1 MNWQNIVNN
10 SELVYA
16 STIEDK
22 GFRTWSLKKTTCN
35 VSFYE
40 TYPIEDIDRVLCGIL
55 ESNNG
60 FTEENKIATI
70 LGFNVVDD
78 FEVAPKRYKDNAEL
92 DIFRAIIKPVLNWG
106 LVEHISE
113 KEQPANLKLTDI
125 GYRSL
130 LVGEKYIFYSGQKKL
145 LENPNIKPAGLK
157 ENLFFPFYSALG
169 EFSEITGKTQ
179 IKYEQVNIIE
189 IFDIEESELI
199 KRHKLQSKEQYQIY
213 KSELTNYFEFVSC
226 QVDIRLYKQGSEY
239 YPIIFHNNQI
249 CIEAT
254 ELLNS
259 LDNADTKEKKIE
271 WGLYLKL
278 IKDPTAVLDYESIIP
293 FEDLLELDSLVK
305 DNRLSW
311 NDKQL
316 FSFIAENANANQW
329 FSISNHCPIDVLK
342 QYLQTFS
349 DKLDWTSLSL
359 RIDDD
364 FLIQNATKYP
374 WNFEVVSAKE
384 DISIEVIKILLLI
397 PELKEQEWDWD
408 RIMPQLDFEFIKS
421 NIDTIDFELSEL
433 TKTNIDNIKP
443 LLVKYPTKR
452 WNWLFISTDYDLPY
466 ILDNIL
472 NFSNSLNLKNVINRA
487 FISENDIK
495 LFCQSSTFVK
505 VLSGAKES
513 ALRDYQ
519 PNQANYI
526 WTEQLIDLLERT
538 GYLTWESGSYIS
550 GFECNPFIDWSADF
564 FNKYH
569 SKIETQKGFDFVS
582 AHISVSRIVI
592 EFPDFNWN
600 WDIISENT
608 NLIINS
614 EFLLSVKDKLNFSI
628 LLTKISGQILEA
640 IFDDANVFSY
650 LESNQES
657 WTYVTEKSSK
667 EFVLQHIDYNWDW
680 TILTKRFCST
690 IKIDSLGNPK
700 WINKWDWKYLT
711 QNIDLSIIA
720 DKLDLYLDYWDW
732 DYLSIHL
739 DKEFVLK
746 NLPDY
751 NDYWNWDIL
760 LKKRFEKS
768 DLQLSKHLAEVAAC
782 ISSTDDELKQ
792 QLWKTITSK
801 FDYEELE
808 NLISQS
814 YYQDV
819 FLWDYSYFYDVPSFN
834 PRQYLNENIE
844 FVEWKTFS
852 GSRALNKSFK
862 WDKSL
867 FSYEVW
873 LKDIFKL
880 LKNQSYQWDFKSLSR
895 LDSINWNDSVLS
907 IESENWDWEYLSEF
921 SSCFKKEKE
930 FTKRFRKFSKYIN
943 FNAFSKRTDSDITEK
958 LLAETINN
966 DWDWAYLSQN
976 ISVKISLAFIKENK
990 EKSWKWE
997 ALSERNDIK
1006 FENEIFIELS
1016 NQNWDWE
1023 AISNR
1028 TDITFSQELIIKLL
1042 DKPLNWYLISQSK
1055 TFPPN
1060 VKTLSILKSK
1070 NLDWVAISKNENLS
1084 IEILWDYKEHLDWKN
1099 LTKNQVVDIS
1109 DVSFLNKYQDFIDW
1123 NFVSTSEKF
1132 KISMEN
1138 LKLFKYKLNW
1148 IEINSRKDF
1157 SISKELLEPFSDVL
1171 DWSNISKSM
1180 EIQFTEQLI
1189 EKYRNKWDWQL
1200 LRKNPQI
1207 IERIGTTLSK
1217 YRAEFNSVEFLE
1229 QFHGQPYIYHFTH
1242 LFHAIDVI
1250 EKRKILS
1257 RDKAKALGLLK
1268 YDAAGN
1274 VVERSSKAHP
1284 YARFYFRPQT
1294 PTQFYNECLGWDGS
1308 LITSYG
1314 KSYYSQ
1320 ARNLGLPKCP
1330 IPVFFKFDLKEV
1342 LMKMADKCY
1351 YSTGNMQTDRA
1362 KILKVADN
1370 PNYLQTNYLYDNI
1383 SDAFSMAGGP
1393 YNYDRQRHISIM
1405 EKIKEYSQQEFLVLE
1420 EFDFSKL
1427 DSFEI
1432 ICYDEEYVNLLKN
1445 QLDNDPICEKINA
1458 NGRGIFHRGNREIL
1472 VNETDN
1478 EITIT
1483 SEYQDSAYLS
1493 IRGEGLKNI
1502 QILNPDKIQ
1511 KETANEIIAYPEIKF
1526 TKTEQPIEIHFVDT
1540 AIGTRDWLV
1549 YKN

>member
-1 MNWQNIVNN
+1 MNWQDIVNN
-10 SELVYA
+10 SEPVYA
-16 STIEDK
+16 STIDDK
-22 GFRTWSLKKTTCN
+22 GFCTWSLKKTTCN
-35 VSFYE
+35 VSLYE

-60 FTEENKIATI
+60 FIEESKIATM
-70 LGFNVVDD
+70 LGFNVLDD
-78 FEVAPKRYKDNAEL
+78 FEITQKRYADKAEL

-106 LVEHISE
+106 LVEYISE
-113 KEQPANLKLTDI
+113 KEQSAILKLTDF
-125 GYRSL
+125 GYRVL
-130 LVGEKYIFYSGQKKL
+130 LVGQKYMFYSGQKKL

-169 EFSEITGKTQ
+169 EFSEISEKKQ
-179 IKYEQVNIIE
+179 IKYEHVNIIE

-199 KRHKLQSKEQYQIY
+199 KRHKLQSKEHYQLY
-213 KSELTNYFEFVSC
+213 KSEPTNYYEFTSC
-226 QVDIRLYKQGSEY
+226 QVDIRLFKQGAEY

-259 LDNADTKEKKIE
+259 LDNVETKEKKIE

-329 FSISNHCPIDVLK
+329 FSISNYCSIDILN
-342 QYLQTFS
+342 QYLHTYR

-364 FLIQNATKYP
+364 FLIQNASKYP

-384 DISIEVIKILLLI
+384 NISIEVIKILLLI
-397 PELKEQEWDWD
+397 PDLKEQEWDWD
-408 RIMPQLDFEFIKS
+408 RIMPQLDFEFIKA
-421 NIDTIDFELSEL
+421 NIDTIDFELTDL

-443 LLVKYPTKR
+443 LLVQYPTKR
-452 WNWLFISTDYDLPY
+452 WNWIFISTDYDLPY
-466 ILDNIL
+466 IIDNIL
-472 NFSNSLNLKNVINRA
+472 NFSNFLNLKNVINRA

-495 LFCQSSTFVK
+495 LFCQSSDFVK
-505 VLSGAKES
+505 VLSGVKES
-513 ALRDYQ
+513 SLRDYQ
-519 PNQANYI
+519 PNQANYF
-526 WTEQLIDLLERT
+526 WTEQLINLLERT

-569 SKIETQKGFDFVS
+569 SKIGTQKGFDFVS
-582 AHISVSRIVI
+582 ARISDSRIVI

-600 WDIISENT
+600 WDIISENA

-640 IFDDANVFSY
+640 IFDNANVLSY
-650 LESNQES
+650 LELNQES

-667 EFVLQHIDYNWDW
+667 EFVLQHIDYHWDW
-680 TILTKRFCST
+680 IILTKRFCST

-700 WINKWDWKYLT
+700 WINKWDWNYLT

-746 NLPDY
+746 KLPDY
-751 NDYWNWDIL
+751 NDYWNWNIL

-768 DLQLSKHLAEVAAC
+768 DLQLSEHLAEVAAC
-782 ISSTDDELKQ
+782 ISIADDELKQ

-801 FDYEELE
+801 FDYDELE
-808 NLISQS
+808 NLISQT

-819 FLWDYSYFYDVPSFN
+819 FLWDYSYFYDIPSFN

-844 FVEWKTFS
+844 FVEWITFS

-895 LDSINWNDSVLS
+895 LVSINWNDSVLS

-990 EKSWKWE
+990 EKSWKWA

-1028 TDITFSQELIIKLL
+1028 TDIAFSEELIIKLL
-1042 DKPLNWYLISQSK
+1042 NKPLNWYLISQSK
-1055 TFPPN
+1055 TFVPN
-1060 VKTLSILKSK
+1060 AKTLSVLKIQ
-1070 NLDWVAISKNENLS
+1070 NLDWNAISKNTNLS
-1084 IEILWDYKEHLDWKN
+1084 TEILWNYRDSLVWLYV
-1099 LTKNQVVDIS
+1099 TKNQVLDIS
-1109 DVSFLNKYQDFIDW
+1109 DVSLITKYQDYVDWDFI
-1123 NFVSTSEKF
+1123 SQSENF
-1132 KISMEN
+1132 KITVEN
-1138 LKLFKYKLNW
+1138 LKLFKDKLNW
-1148 IEINSRKDF
+1148 VEINSRKDF
-1157 SISKELLEPFSDVL
+1157 KISNELLEPFSDVL

-1180 EIQFTEQLI
+1180 EIKFTEELI

-1207 IERIGTTLSK
+1207 IERIGSTLSK
-1217 YRAEFNSVEFLE
+1217 YKAEFNCVEFLE
-1229 QFHGQPYIYHFTH
+1229 LFPSEPFIYHFTH
-1242 LFHAIDVI
+1242 LFNAIDI
-1250 EKRKILS
+1250 INESKILS
-1257 RDKAKALGLLK
+1257 RTKADGKFAN
-1268 YDAAGN
+1268 AAGN
-1274 VVERSSKAHP
+1274 LVARRDTAHDF
-1284 YARFYFRPQT
+1284 ARFYFRPQT
-1294 PTQFYNECLGWDGS
+1294 PTQFYNECLGHDSSSGYLKTWKYWDGDWIHCS
-1308 LITSYG
+1308 KW
-1314 KSYYSQ
+1314 KSYYPQ
-1320 ARNLGLPKCP
+1320 ARSLGLPKCP
-1330 IPVFFKFDLKEV
+1330 MPVFFKFDLKEV
-1342 LMKMADKCY
+1342 LIKMGDKCY
-1351 YSTGNMQTDRA
+1351 YSTGNMQTNWARVE
-1362 KILKVADN
+1362 KVSEI
-1370 PNYLQTNYLYDNI
+1370 PNAINTTYLYSNI
-1383 SDAFSMAGGP
+1383 SD
-1393 YNYDRQRHISIM
+1393 YENYKQ
-1405 EKIKEYSQQEFLVLE
+1405 YSQQEFLVLE
-1420 EFDFSKL
+1420 EFDFSKQ

-1432 ICYDEEYVNLLKN
+1432 ICYNEENAKMLKS
-1445 QLDNDPICEKINA
+1445 QLGNNPICKKINA
-1458 NGRGIFHRGNREIL
+1458 NGWEVFHRGNRKLII
-1472 VNETDN
+1472 NET
-1478 EITIT
+1478 ETEVSIT

-1493 IRGEGLKNI
+1493 IKGEGLKNI
-1502 QILNPDKIQ
+1502 EILNPDRIQ

-1526 TKTEQPIEIHFVDT
+1526 TKTEQPIEVHFVDN

>member
-1 MNWQNIVNN
+1 MNWQDIVNN

-16 STIEDK
+16 STIGDK

-40 TYPIEDIDRVLCGIL
+40 THPVEDIDRVLCGIL
-55 ESNNG
+55 ESKNG
-60 FTEENKIATI
+60 FIEENKIATI
-70 LGFNVVDD
+70 LGFNVLDD
-78 FEVAPKRYKDNAEL
+78 FKRTPKRYADKAEL
-92 DIFRAIIKPVLNWG
+92 DIFKAIIKPVINWG
-106 LVEHISE
+106 LVEYILE
-113 KEQPANLKLTDI
+113 KEQPAILKLTDL
-125 GYRSL
+125 GCRALSL
-130 LVGEKYIFYSGQKKL
+130 GEKYIFYSGQKKL
-145 LENPNIKPAGLK
+145 IENPNIKPLELN

-169 EFSEITGKTQ
+169 EYSEITGKTQ
-179 IKYEQVNIIE
+179 INYEQVKIIE
-189 IFDIEESELI
+189 VFDIEESELV
-199 KRHKLQSKEQYQIY
+199 KRHKLQSKEQYQLY
-213 KSELTNYFEFVSC
+213 KSEPTNYFEFASC
-226 QVDIRLYKQGSEY
+226 QVDIRLYKQGTEY

-259 LDNADTKEKKIE
+259 LDNADAKEKKIE

-278 IKDPTAVLDYESIIP
+278 IKNPTAVLDYESIIP

-316 FSFIAENANANQW
+316 FSFIADNANANQW

-342 QYLQTFS
+342 QYLQPFS

-364 FLIQNATKYP
+364 FLIQNATKFP

-408 RIMPQLDFEFIKS
+408 RIMPQLDFEFIKA
-421 NIDTIDFELSEL
+421 NIDTIDFELSDL
-433 TKTNIDNIKP
+433 TNTNIDDIKP
-443 LLVKYPTKR
+443 LLVQYPTKR

-466 ILDNIL
+466 ILENIL

-495 LFCQSSTFVK
+495 LFCQSSEFVK

-513 ALRDYQ
+513 TLRNYQ
-519 PNQANYI
+519 PNQANYF
-526 WTEQLIDLLERT
+526 WTEQLIDLLEKT

-550 GFECNPFIDWSADF
+550 GFECNPFIEWSADF
-564 FNKYH
+564 FNKYY
-569 SKIETQKGFDFVS
+569 SKIETQKGFDFIS
-582 AHISVSRIVI
+582 ARISDSRIIV

-600 WDIISENT
+600 WNIISENT
-608 NLIINS
+608 NLINNS
-614 EFLLSVKDKLNFSI
+614 EFLLSIISKLNFSI
-628 LLTKISGQILEA
+628 LLKRISEQTLEDIFDAANVLAYLEA
-640 IFDDANVFSY
+640 NV
-650 LESNQES
+650 ES
-657 WTYVTEKSSK
+657 WRDVTEKSSK
-667 EFVLQHIDYNWDW
+667 EFILKNIDYNWDW
-680 TILTKRFCST
+680 SILTKRFCST

-700 WINKWDWKYLT
+700 WIKKWDWHYLT
-711 QNIDLSIIA
+711 KNIELSIIE

-739 DKEFVLK
+739 DKEFVVK
-746 NLPDY
+746 KLPVY

-760 LKKRFEKS
+760 LNKRFEKS
-768 DLQLSKHLAEVAAC
+768 DLQLSKHLAVVAAC
-782 ISSTDDELKQ
+782 ISVFDGELKL
-792 QLWKTITSK
+792 QLWRIITSK
-801 FDYEELE
+801 FNYDELE
-808 NLISQS
+808 DLILQT

-819 FLWDYSYFYDVPSFN
+819 ILWDYSYFYDLPSFN

-844 FVEWKTFS
+844 FIDWETFS
-852 GSRALNKSFK
+852 GSRALNKSLI

-873 LKDIFKL
+873 LKDVFKL
-880 LKNQSYQWDFKSLSR
+880 LKNQTYQWDFNSLSR

-907 IESENWDWEYLSEF
+907 IKSENWDWEYLSEF

-943 FNAFSKRTDSDITEK
+943 FNAFSKRADSDITEK
-958 LLAETINN
+958 LLTETINN

-976 ISVKISLAFIKENK
+976 ISVNISLAFIKENK
-990 EKSWKWE
+990 EKSWNWA
-997 ALSERNDIK
+997 ALSKRNDIK
-1006 FENEIFIELS
+1006 FENEIFLELS

-1028 TDITFSQELIIKLL
+1028 TDIAFTEELIVSLL
-1042 DKPLNWYLISQSK
+1042 DKPLNWYLISQNK
-1055 TFPPN
+1055 TFVPN
-1060 VKTLSILKSK
+1060 AKTLSELKSH
-1070 NLDWVAISKNENLS
+1070 NLDWNAISQNTNFS
-1084 IEILWDYKEHLDWKN
+1084 PEILWDYKDSLDWLFVTRN
-1099 LTKNQVVDIS
+1099 LVVDIS
-1109 DVSFLNKYQDFIDW
+1109 DTSFLSKYQNYVDW
-1123 NFVSTSEKF
+1123 NFVSQSDKF
-1132 KISMEN
+1132 LITIES
-1138 LKLFKYKLNW
+1138 LKLFKDKLNW
-1148 IEINSRKDF
+1148 TAINSRKDLKI
-1157 SISKELLEPFSDVL
+1157 SIEFLEPFADVL
-1171 DWSNISKSM
+1171 NWSNISESM
-1180 EIQFTEQLI
+1180 EIQFSEDLI
-1189 EKYRNKWDWQL
+1189 EKYRNKWDWQS

-1207 IERIGTTLSK
+1207 IDKLGTTLSK
-1217 YRAEFNSVEFLE
+1217 YQSEFNCVEFFE
-1229 QFHGQPYIYHFTH
+1229 KFNGRPYIYHFTH
-1242 LFHAIDVI
+1242 LFNAIPVI
-1250 EKRKILS
+1250 ENRKILS

-1274 VVERSSKAHP
+1274 VVERSSKAHS

-1314 KSYYSQ
+1314 KSYYGQ

-1330 IPVFFKFDLKEV
+1330 IPVFLKFDLKEV
-1342 LMKMADKCY
+1342 LMKMPDKCY

-1362 KILKVADN
+1362 KVLKVADN

-1405 EKIKEYSQQEFLVLE
+1405 EKIKEYSQQEFLVSE

-1427 DSFEI
+1427 ESFEI
-1432 ICYDEEYVNLLKN
+1432 ICYNDEYANLLKS
-1445 QLDNDPICEKINA
+1445 QLGNDPICKKINSDGW
-1458 NGRGIFHRGNREIL
+1458 NIFHRGNRELIIY
-1472 VNETDN
+1472 ET
-1478 EITIT
+1478 ESVISIT
-1483 SEYQDSAYLS
+1483 SEYRDSAYLS
-1493 IRGEGLKNI
+1493 IKGEGLKNI
-1502 QILNPDKIQ
+1502 EILNPERIQ
-1511 KETANEIIAYPEIKF
+1511 KETPSEIIAYPEIKF
-1526 TKTEQPIEIHFVDT
+1526 TKTEQPIEVHFVDN

>member
-1 MNWQNIVNN
+1 MNWQDIVNN
-10 SELVYA
+10 SGLVYA
-16 STIEDK
+16 STKEDA
-22 GFRTWSLKKTTCN
+22 GFRTWSLKKITCD

-40 TYPIEDIDRVLCGIL
+40 PHPIEDIDRVLCGIL
-55 ESNNG
+55 KSKNG
-60 FTEENKIATI
+60 FLEENKIATM
-70 LGFNVVDD
+70 LGFNVIDD
-78 FEVAPKRYKDNAEL
+78 FEITTKRYADKAEL
-92 DIFRAIIKPVLNWG
+92 DIFKAIIKPVLNWG
-106 LVEHISE
+106 LVEYISE
-113 KEQPANLKLTDI
+113 KEQPVILKLTDF
-125 GYRSL
+125 GYRAM
-130 LVGEKYIFYSGQKKL
+130 LVGQKYMFFSGHKKL

-157 ENLFFPFYSALG
+157 DNLFFPFYSALG
-169 EFSEITGKTQ
+169 EFSEISEKKQ
-179 IKYEQVNIIE
+179 IKYEHVNIIE

-199 KRHKLQSKEQYQIY
+199 KRHKLQSKEHYQIY
-213 KSELTNYFEFVSC
+213 KSELTNYFEFASC
-226 QVDIRLYKQGSEY
+226 QVDIRLYKQGLEY
-239 YPIIFHNNQI
+239 YPIIFSNNQI

-254 ELLNS
+254 ELLNG
-259 LDNADTKEKKIE
+259 LDSADTKEKKIE

-278 IKDPTAVLDYESIIP
+278 IKDPTAVLNYESIIP
-293 FEDLLELDSLVK
+293 FENLLELDSLVK

-342 QYLQTFS
+342 QYLQTFN

-364 FLIQNATKYP
+364 FLIQNATKFP

-408 RIMPQLDFEFIKS
+408 RIMPQLDFEFIKT
-421 NIDTIDFELSEL
+421 NIDKIDFELSEL
-433 TKTNIDNIKP
+433 TKTNIDNIKL

-487 FISENDIK
+487 FISENDVK
-495 LFCQSSTFVK
+495 LFCQSSNFVK

-519 PNQANYI
+519 PNQANYF

-538 GYLTWESGSYIS
+538 GYLTWKSGSYIS
-550 GFECNPFIDWSADF
+550 GFECNPLIDWSADF

-582 AHISVSRIVI
+582 AHISDSRIVI

-600 WDIISENT
+600 WDMISENT

-640 IFDDANVFSY
+640 IFDDANVLSY
-650 LESNQES
+650 LESSQES

-680 TILTKRFCST
+680 PILTKRFCST

-700 WINKWDWKYLT
+700 WINKWDWNYLT

-760 LKKRFEKS
+760 LKKRLLKS

-782 ISSTDDELKQ
+782 ISITDEELKQ

-801 FDYEELE
+801 FDYDELE
-808 NLISQS
+808 NLISQTYS
-814 YYQDV
+814 QDV

-834 PRQYLNENIE
+834 PRLYLNKNIE
-844 FVEWKTFS
+844 FVEWKIFS
-852 GSRALNKSFK
+852 GSRALNKSLK

-867 FSYEVW
+867 FSYEIW

-907 IESENWDWEYLSEF
+907 IESEKWDWEYLSEF

-1028 TDITFSQELIIKLL
+1028 IDIAFSEELIIKLL

-1055 TFPPN
+1055 TFVPN
-1060 VKTLSILKSK
+1060 AKTLSVLKIQ
-1070 NLDWVAISKNENLS
+1070 NLDWKAISKNTNLS
-1084 IEILWDYKEHLDWKN
+1084 TEILWNYKDSLDW
-1099 LTKNQVVDIS
+1099 LYVTRNQVVDIS
-1109 DVSFLNKYQDFIDW
+1109 DTSFLTKYQDYADWDFI
-1123 NFVSTSEKF
+1123 SQSENF
-1132 KISMEN
+1132 KITVEN
-1138 LKLFKYKLNW
+1138 LKLFKEKLNW

-1157 SISKELLEPFSDVL
+1157 KISNELLEPFSDVL

-1180 EIQFTEQLI
+1180 EIKFTEELI

-1207 IERIGTTLSK
+1207 IERISSSLSK
-1217 YRAEFNSVEFLE
+1217 YKAEFNCVEFLE
-1229 QFHGQPYIYHFTH
+1229 QFPCEPFIYHFTH
-1242 LFHAIDVI
+1242 LFNAIDI
-1250 EKRKILS
+1250 INESKILS
-1257 RDKAKALGLLK
+1257 RTKAEGKFAN
-1268 YDAAGN
+1268 AAGN
-1274 VVERSSKAHP
+1274 LVARRDTAHDF
-1284 YARFYFRPQT
+1284 ARFYFRPQT
-1294 PTQFYNECLGWDGS
+1294 PTQFYNECLGLDSESGYWKEWCY
-1308 LITSYG
+1308 YG
-1314 KSYYSQ
+1314 NHRKWKTYYPQ

-1342 LMKMADKCY
+1342 LMKMSDKCY
-1351 YSTGNMQTDRA
+1351 YSTGNMQTNWARVE
-1362 KILKVADN
+1362 KVSEN
-1370 PNYLQTNYLYDNI
+1370 PNSINTIHLYSDI
-1383 SDAFSMAGGP
+1383 SD
-1393 YNYDRQRHISIM
+1393 YENYKQ
-1405 EKIKEYSQQEFLVLE
+1405 YSQQEFLVIE

-1432 ICYDEEYVNLLKN
+1432 ICYNEEYAKMLKS
-1445 QLDNDPICEKINA
+1445 QLGNDPICKKINA
-1458 NGRGIFHRGNREIL
+1458 NGWDIFHRGNRKLIIDETETEIS
-1472 VNETDN
+1472 
-1478 EITIT
+1478 IS

-1493 IRGEGLKNI
+1493 IKGEGLKNI
-1502 QILNPDKIQ
+1502 EILNPDRIQ

-1526 TKTEQPIEIHFVDT
+1526 TKTEQSIEVHFVDT
-1540 AIGTRDWLV
+1540 SIGTRDWLV